1 MKEIIVGNGFD
12 VHKLSDGKKIRL
24 CGINIKNNKKLIG
37 HSDGDVGFH
46 SLTDA
51 ILGALGEGD
60 IGIWFPPSQNKWKN
74 VDSEIFLKKSLQLLR
89 KNNFLIS
96 NIDLTFICEK
106 PKIRKFRNSMI
117 KKISKICNLDSD
129 KINIKATTS
138 EKLGYTGREEGIAVL
153 TTVLI
158 YKSRLYWKIFVTIF
172 GIGFSKFALAH

>member
-1 MKEIIVGNGFD
+1 MKDIRIGNGFD
-12 VHKLSDGKKIRL
+12 VHKLSVGKKIKL
-24 CGINIKNNKKLIG
+24 CGIEIKNNKKLIG
-37 HSDGDVGFH
+37 HSDADVGLH

-51 ILGALGEGD
+51 ILGALGKGD

-74 VDSEIFLKKSLQLLR
+74 VDSEIFLKKSLQLLK
-89 KNNFLIS
+89 KNKFLIS

-106 PKIRKFRNSMI
+106 PKIREFRNSMI
-117 KKISKICNLDSD
+117 KNISKICNLDSG

-158 YKSRLYWKIFVTIF
+158 YKK
-172 GIGFSKFALAH
+172 

>member
-1 MKEIIVGNGFD
+1 MKDIRVGNGFD
-12 VHKLSDGKKIRL
+12 VHKLSVGNKIKL
-24 CGINIKNNKKLIG
+24 CGIEIKNNKKLIG
-37 HSDGDVGFH
+37 HSDADVGLH

-51 ILGALGEGD
+51 ILGALGKGD

-117 KKISKICNLDSD
+117 KNISKICNLDSD

-158 YKSRLYWKIFVTIF
+158 YKK
-172 GIGFSKFALAH
+172 